1 MTADLSID
9 FEAIPFSVDDDQNV
23 IVSNTIL
30 QIKFTIRDNEISQS
44 IQLDSQQQYIL
55 RATITTKEQL
65 CTLQVVLLYKK
76 LAKIAQNVLFQI
88 SQLKKIINSRDPKFW
103 DNIGLVAA
111 QIGLRVLSTKSTCEP
126 DFALFA
132 NSIKDYHLQYFSLY
146 NSFDTKNILQ
156 PEVIDDLKFHE
167 NQVLLQLAAIK
178 YQKVGKYPL
187 ILPLIFGYSA
197 FRLYDTQFNDLKN
210 NVIVIA
216 VYGEDL
222 ALLKKIFEVSNKIY
236 NGEAFTE
243 EKPQLD
249 KFYLINLFQLPTHF
263 LNTGICLFM
272 FQQLCHVSYLFKAE
286 YFAIFSLIDNEVADK
301 LTNAVISQ
309 SSKSGKSVALY
320 TQYFFHLLMGNVPML
335 FNMKSDKEQPLYEYY
350 TENFHNSLD
359 QQYIDVYNLSEIK
372 QISKVKELKEVE
384 DLNKQKES
392 KEVEDLKKDKELN
405 KIILQS
411 VCAFHQ
417 FQLDSIG
424 KVSELFYKMEI
435 FIENIK
441 DIKNDKGDATFDLL
455 DTVMNLQ
462 YNNHI
467 FTKFELFKNQN
478 FFIYQNHKDIS
489 GILEKQILERSKKAV
504 SHQTPIILVDECL
517 QSQKIKFPKCVKLCQ
532 MIFMRYEEKLIQLG
546 KDQYIEIQTML
557 DSDEFKVINTFAA
570 IKYKQHHLVINVI
583 LPLLSK
589 ELLESAKTELDK
601 ISMTDRF
608 QNNGIDL
615 YQTIENIITS
625 VQSQNADQ
633 IFYTIHGNQKIMIEY
648 LKSLNSLLGKSEYIL
663 IAMEYLRLEID
674 DYDLLDELVVHSPQ
688 ILNIRNRTQFRNIL
702 FSGMVSYRNRGQYY
716 EDFETNFY
724 KLILSLF
731 NPRGVETAFWKTFSI
746 VAMIDVKLD
755 EATLKP
761 KDTKANT
768 VISIQFVMEKFWK
781 YSVKELIQEYF
792 GVSKSPDL
800 EEDQRK
806 EQQVDNFISM
816 FHEEHKPLLESLQ
829 KTFATTKFMFVP
841 GVKQSTVIMVGTDLT
856 VINFLTINQFCY
868 NAMSSRANMG
878 YINTQIL
885 GYVQPHASLLSSLQY
900 EQRRVV
906 VDDTGYTNSVGAIAD
921 TVKTF
926 AEETPILV
934 SLLYSMMT
942 EKSVEMQ
949 FMCSSVC
956 PSIWFQYNQKILNFN
971 ATSRHVVSFCVEG
984 KKQIPEQ
991 TMYQFDSLTQTYN
1004 NIIIHKGAQKDAKF
1018 KLTKGDAHFELLQD
1032 NQNYNISCIASSTL
1046 NYEVVSVL
1054 NYQLMLAFIAK
1065 YSTSAI
1071 DEAAAQSTLQQLSR
1085 FFKRSVLLEFMH
1097 VILFMAKLTWQ
1108 SATLIR
1114 NISLIMSQVDNGN
1127 IYVQYLHGGSI
1138 TAAKSEDIF
1147 NLLERTPVPHNF
1159 MFLNPTFDYAFQNFN
1174 KKSSISIYEQVLDD
1188 SVAAAK
1194 ETFQLLRQRLPVQP
1208 ESTTKKEESSAKE
1221 AIVEQDGGARADVG
1235 STTQADIPTKKE
1247 ESSAKEAIVE
1257 QDGGAQADV
1266 GSTAQPQ
1273 ESQLPK
1279 TQYEAQEK
1287 LKDKQTC
1294 PMLIIVIPF
1303 DKKMCFT
1310 DSLDKARHKIFDF
1323 IVTFHGYPDLGLEK
1337 IDGCQVL
1344 PIECGHHVP
1353 EVLAEKVK
1361 AFTLNN
1367 VLQVGLDKKGAHL
1380 ILDVN
1385 YKSQNWQYNLQ
1396 KAEDLVKV
1404 QQQTEKDKNVKHA
1417 EILQSEIQ
1425 KIVKH
1430 SFYKISCRQG
1440 CYTESFIEFLKINIP
1455 FNVFQDYGSNFIQIK
1470 QELDQ
1475 TAKDKL
1481 DTMEQFQK
1489 CISFDIQFQPQGTT
1503 QFELGST
1510 TMKAQTNDKQIR
1522 LSVLFI
1528 YDKQRII
1535 YQLSQL
1541 YHMLCFNICN
1551 DEIISVFFT
1560 VSVDIY
1566 KFLEK
1571 LQLRLVFAQGEN
1583 DYQYLYVEN
1592 NPDTIQQKDEVL
1604 SAQILMDANLAAVQ
1618 ALNNQQNFSADA
1630 RNLVMY
1636 TAIILSFK
1644 ADVNIKCQ
1652 YQAKNFQFTLT
1663 YNDLLEQLSTFGS
1676 IIYQYKNG
1684 TLFLKNSNIHLI
1696 SIFRLNSPS
1705 FQSFCED
1712 DWKYFSLL
1720 TQFCNQQENTRQ
1732 QLFQQKF
1739 QTYFDQISKLLQK
1752 VTVDKVVYFGFQYE
1766 CEQITYGKREHFS
1779 QRQFLS
1785 PNKLDS
1791 KQLLKLFVESKVIIL
1806 STKIKDNKKNKVLVK
1821 IYFF

>member
-1 MTADLSID
+1 MTADLSIE
-9 FEAIPFSVDDDQNV
+9 FEAIPFSVDVNKNV
-23 IVSNTIL
+23 IISNTIL

-44 IQLDSQQQYIL
+44 IQLDSEQKYIL
-55 RATITTKEQL
+55 RAIITTKEQL
-65 CTLQVVLLYKK
+65 CALQVILLYKK
-76 LAKIAQNVLFQI
+76 LGKIAHKVRFQI
-88 SQLKKIINSRDPKFW
+88 SDFNEVNLLAKSNLWS
-103 DNIGLVAA
+103 NIGLVAA
-111 QIGLRVLSTKSTCEP
+111 QMGLDVLSVQSTCEP
-126 DFALFA
+126 DFAKFA

-156 PEVIDDLKFHE
+156 TKSIKKIDFHE

-178 YQKVGKYPL
+178 YQTVGEYPL

-197 FRLYDTQFNDLKN
+197 FRLYDIQFAELKN
-210 NVIVIA
+210 NTDA
-216 VYGEDL
+216 KKVYGKELDQ
-222 ALLKKIFEVSNKIY
+222 LKKIFEVSNKIY
-236 NGEAFTE
+236 KGESFTE
-243 EKPQLD
+243 KEKPYLD
-249 KFYLINLFQLPTHF
+249 KFDLINLFQLPFHF

-286 YFAIFSLIDNEVADK
+286 YFALFSLVKNDLNDT

-335 FNMKSDKEQPLYEYY
+335 FNMRSDNAQPLYEYY
-350 TENFHNSLD
+350 TENFHSSLA

-372 QISKVKELKEVE
+372 KISKVKKLKEDKELKEVE
-384 DLNKQKES
+384 DLNKQKDS
-392 KEVEDLKKDKELN
+392 KEVEELKKDKDFN
-405 KIILQS
+405 KTILQS
-411 VCAFHQ
+411 VCNFHQ
-417 FQLDSIG
+417 FQLASLG

-441 DIKNDKGDATFDLL
+441 DIKNDKGNKSFNLL
-455 DTVMNLQ
+455 DAVKNLQ

-467 FTKFELFKNQN
+467 FTKFELFQNQN
-478 FFIYQNHKDIS
+478 FFIYKKDDDTS
-489 GILEKQILERSKKAV
+489 GILDDQILERSKKQAQ
-504 SHQTPIILVDECL
+504 HQTPIILVDECL
-517 QSQKIKFPKCVKLCQ
+517 QSQKSKFPKCVKLCQ

-546 KDQYIEIQTML
+546 KKQYIKIQTML

-570 IKYKQHHLVINVI
+570 IEYKQHHLVINVI

-601 ISMTDRF
+601 ISMTDRV
-608 QNNGIDL
+608 QNKGIDL
-615 YQTIENIITS
+615 YQTLENILAS

-633 IFYTIHGNQKIMIEY
+633 RFYTIHGNQEIMIEY

-688 ILNIRNRTQFRNIL
+688 ILNIRNRTQFREIF

-746 VAMIDVKLD
+746 VAMIAVKLN
-755 EATLKP
+755 AVTLRP
-761 KDTKANT
+761 KDIIANT
-768 VISIQFVMEKFWK
+768 VISIQFVMQKFWK

-829 KTFATTKFMFVP
+829 KTFDTHHLLFVP
-841 GVKQSTVIMVGTDLT
+841 DVKQSTVIMVGTDLT
-856 VINFLTINQFCY
+856 VINFLTVNQFCY

-900 EQRRVV
+900 EQRRMV
-906 VDDTGYTNSVGAIAD
+906 VDATGYVKSVGAIPG

-926 AEETPILV
+926 AKDTPILV

-971 ATSRHVVSFCVEG
+971 ATSRHVVSVYIKSED
-984 KKQIPEQ
+984 ERTEH

-1004 NIIIHKGAQKDAKF
+1004 NIIIHKGAENDAKF

-1071 DEAAAQSTLQQLSR
+1071 SVADAQDTLQQLSK
-1085 FFKRSVLLEFMH
+1085 FFQRSVLLEFMQ

-1108 SATLIR
+1108 SEILIT
-1114 NISLIMSQVDNGN
+1114 NISLIMKQVDTGN

-1138 TAAKSEDIF
+1138 TAAKSEDVF
-1147 NLLERTPVPHNF
+1147 KLLERTPVPHKF

-1174 KKSSISIYEQVLDD
+1174 KKSSISIYKQVLDD
-1188 SVAAAK
+1188 SVAAAN
-1194 ETFQLLRQRLPVQP
+1194 ETFQLLRQGPPAQT
-1208 ESTTKKEESSAKE
+1208 EST
-1221 AIVEQDGGARADVG
+1221 
-1235 STTQADIPTKKE
+1235 STED

-1266 GSTAQPQ
+1266 GSTPPPQ
-1273 ESQLPK
+1273 DSQLAT
-1279 TQYEAQEK
+1279 TQDEAQEK
-1287 LKDKQTC
+1287 LKDKQTG

-1323 IVTFHGYPDLGLEK
+1323 IVTFHRYPDLSLET

-1353 EVLAEKVK
+1353 EVLAKKVK

-1367 VLQVGLDKKGAHL
+1367 VLQIGLDRKGATQL
-1380 ILDVN
+1380 LEIKDKSEQFVLD
-1385 YKSQNWQYNLQ
+1385 
-1396 KAEDLVKV
+1396 
-1404 QQQTEKDKNVKHA
+1404 QQTKERLPTQNTPPKFEDKMQCQVFKIKNPNLKYPEIFA
-1417 EILQSEIQ
+1417 ELENQNIM
-1425 KIVKH
+1425 
-1430 SFYKISCRQG
+1430 
-1440 CYTESFIEFLKINIP
+1440 INI
-1455 FNVFQDYGSNFIQIK
+1455 F
-1470 QELDQ
+1470 
-1475 TAKDKL
+1475 KD
-1481 DTMEQFQK
+1481 
-1489 CISFDIQFQPQGTT
+1489 
-1503 QFELGST
+1503 
-1510 TMKAQTNDKQIR
+1510 
-1522 LSVLFI
+1522 
-1528 YDKQRII
+1528 
-1535 YQLSQL
+1535 
-1541 YHMLCFNICN
+1541 
-1551 DEIISVFFT
+1551 
-1560 VSVDIY
+1560 
-1566 KFLEK
+1566 
-1571 LQLRLVFAQGEN
+1571 N
-1583 DYQYLYVEN
+1583 DYQYLLLIDEKN
-1592 NPDTIQQKDEVL
+1592 NCATKYDAIREKFSVDAKD
-1604 SAQILMDANLAAVQ
+1604 S
-1618 ALNNQQNFSADA
+1618 
-1630 RNLVMY
+1630 
-1636 TAIILSFK
+1636 
-1644 ADVNIKCQ
+1644 
-1652 YQAKNFQFTLT
+1652 TLT
-1663 YNDLLEQLSTFGS
+1663 IDKLCSVRGTSILHQYVPQGFILPKQTLNLDLKLIEDYSIVVKKLATKFQSLHFTCNNSKNEIQVTFNSDTDLLEFLTSISLGIVS
-1676 IIYQYKNG
+1676 IIEKNNIY
-1684 TLFLKNSNIHLI
+1684 TMLVVYLPDEQVIANKEKEALLEKEILKNIYKEPTYEITKQNYDSYEQSGQVEMLSEKENQYEHIRLFENDPITCMYGQKDKAFTLSKEQLLDHLTVYQSII
-1696 SIFRLNSPS
+1696 SKFEEDIVYLDNGEPS
-1705 FQSFCED
+1705 VKQMLSVHQQSLVNFND
-1712 DWKYFSLL
+1712 QGNKYFAMFLNALRLKSYKLTSAFLGEAPLQIKFNKLVEIQREQNGEYGLNICISQQSAVSTSLL
-1720 TQFCNQQENTRQ
+1720 LKMLILEN
-1732 QLFQQKF
+1732 KF
-1739 QTYFDQISKLLQK
+1739 LTFKQDKKFDQAQIYELFFR
-1752 VTVDKVVYFGFQYE
+1752 FG
-1766 CEQITYGKREHFS
+1766 
-1779 QRQFLS
+1779 
-1785 PNKLDS
+1785 
-1791 KQLLKLFVESKVIIL
+1791 IIL
-1806 STKIKDNKKNKVLVK
+1806 HDIVEDVAHIVILPE
-1821 IYFF
+1821 

>member
-1 MTADLSID
+1 MSSGLSIE
-9 FEAIPFSVDDDQNV
+9 FKALPYSVDQGYNV
-23 IVSNTIL
+23 IINKKIKKL
-30 QIKFTIRDNEISQS
+30 KFTIRDNEISQS
-44 IQLDSQQQYIL
+44 IQLDSEQKYIL
-55 RATITTKEQL
+55 CANVSTKEQL
-65 CTLQVVLLYKK
+65 CAVQIVLLYKK
-76 LAKIAQNVLFQI
+76 L
-88 SQLKKIINSRDPKFW
+88 KKIIPNCTIQLVQKHKFFAYEDLYFW
-103 DNIGLVAA
+103 NNIGIVAA
-111 QIGLRVLSTKSTCEP
+111 QMGLKTKSIKIYKDHEGENLTP
-126 DFALFA
+126 DLDLYLAEI
-132 NSIKDYHLQYFSLY
+132 NQYDLQYISFY
-146 NSFDTKNILQ
+146 DSFDTLTILK
-156 PEVIDDLKFHE
+156 PEGINKCAFHE
-167 NQVLLQLAAIK
+167 NLILTQLAAIQ
-178 YQKVGKYPL
+178 YQHTEKYPL
-187 ILPLIFGYSA
+187 ILPLVFGFSAYQLYTDRFVQIFQKAEVASA
-197 FRLYDTQFNDLKN
+197 QDLKHS
-210 NVIVIA
+210 I
-216 VYGEDL
+216 L
-222 ALLKKIFEVSNKIY
+222 RKIFELSNIVY
-236 NGEAFTE
+236 NEQVL
-243 EKPQLD
+243 PD
-249 KFYLINLFQLPTHF
+249 KFKVMNLFQLPIHF
-263 LNTGICLFM
+263 IGTGISLFM

-286 YFAIFSLIDNEVADK
+286 YFALFSLVKNDLNDT

-309 SSKSGKSVALY
+309 SSRSGKSVALY
-320 TQYFFHLLMGNVPML
+320 TQYFFHLLMGNVPIL
-335 FNMKSDKEQPLYEYY
+335 LNMQGSTLQPLYKYK
-350 TENFHNSLD
+350 THSFHQQLVAQYKNIFKLQDLTNLKETVLADVCKFHTFQLESLD
-359 QQYIDVYNLSEIK
+359 QMS
-372 QISKVKELKEVE
+372 
-384 DLNKQKES
+384 
-392 KEVEDLKKDKELN
+392 
-405 KIILQS
+405 
-411 VCAFHQ
+411 
-417 FQLDSIG
+417 
-424 KVSELFYKMEI
+424 
-435 FIENIK
+435 
-441 DIKNDKGDATFDLL
+441 
-455 DTVMNLQ
+455 
-462 YNNHI
+462 
-467 FTKFELFKNQN
+467 
-478 FFIYQNHKDIS
+478 FIYQTMIIFINKIQGNLQLVQKLKYDNSIQLQFDQLKLASFFIIDTANIINDIDQVL
-489 GILEKQILERSKKAV
+489 LEQQRRNNIQLK
-504 SHQTPIILVDECL
+504 HPIILVDECL
-517 QSQKIKFPKCVKLCQ
+517 QSQKEKFSKCVKLCQ
-532 MIFMRYEEKLIQLG
+532 SLFKYYEEKLIKLG
-546 KDQYIEIQTML
+546 KDQYIEIQSTL
-557 DSDEFKVINTFAA
+557 DNAKFWQIGRLGNIRNT
-570 IKYKQHHLVINVI
+570 KYHLAINVI
-583 LPLLSK
+583 QQLLNTD
-589 ELLESAKTELDK
+589 LLLAVKRKLDR
-601 ISMTDRF
+601 ISWKLKYEYQD
-608 QNNGIDL
+608 ISL
-615 YQTIENIITS
+615 YQTVENILAS
-625 VQSQNADQ
+625 VQSQNTDQ
-633 IFYTIHGNQKIMIEY
+633 RFNTIHANQEIIVEY
-648 LKSLNSLLGKSEYIL
+648 FKSLNSLLGKSEYIL
-663 IAMEYLRLEID
+663 IAMEYLHLEID

-688 ILNIRNRTQFRNIL
+688 ILNTGNRTDFRKIL
-702 FSGMVSYRNRGQYY
+702 FSGMSSYRNRGQYY
-716 EDFETNFY
+716 EDFEVDFF
-724 KLILSLF
+724 KFILQLF
-731 NPRGVETAFWKTFSI
+731 NPRGAETAFWKAFSI
-746 VAMIDVKLD
+746 IAFKKI
-755 EATLKP
+755 EH
-761 KDTKANT
+761 
-768 VISIQFVMEKFWK
+768 S
-781 YSVKELIQEYF
+781 
-792 GVSKSPDL
+792 
-800 EEDQRK
+800 
-806 EQQVDNFISM
+806 QVDDKLSKDKKEEKTTRENAFPISQQGMLKQYWSSSVQSLICKYFMNTNTDDLHQDLQQMILKLPKMSEQYSTKYEMPNFDY
-816 FHEEHKPLLESLQ
+816 F
-829 KTFATTKFMFVP
+829 
-841 GVKQSTVIMVGTDLT
+841 TVIMAGTDLAI
-856 VINFLTINQFCY
+856 INCLTLNQFCY
-868 NAMSSRANMG
+868 NTMLSRG
-878 YINTQIL
+878 WLHYINTQIL
-885 GYVQPHASLLSSLQY
+885 GHVQPHASLLSSLQY
-900 EQRRVV
+900 EQRRMV
-906 VDDTGYTNSVGAIAD
+906 VDDKSYKDSINNIEQS
-921 TVKTF
+921 VKTF
-926 AEETPILV
+926 AKDTPILV

-984 KKQIPEQ
+984 KKLIPEQ

-1004 NIIIHKGAQKDAKF
+1004 NIIIHKGANKNTKF
-1018 KLTKGDAHFELLQD
+1018 KLTKGYAHFELLQD

-1054 NYQLMLAFIAK
+1054 NYQLMLTFIEQ
-1065 YSTSAI
+1065 YQTSEISVAY
-1071 DEAAAQSTLQQLSR
+1071 AQDTLQQMSKL
-1085 FFKRSVLLEFMH
+1085 FQRSVLLEFMQ

-1108 SATLIR
+1108 SATLST
-1114 NISLIMSQVDNGN
+1114 NISLIMGQVDTGHV
-1127 IYVQYLHGGSI
+1127 YVQYLHGGSI
-1138 TAAKSEDIF
+1138 DSEKSESVF
-1147 NLLERTPVPHNF
+1147 SLLRRTSVPHKF

-1174 KKSSISIYEQVLDD
+1174 KKSSISIYEQVLKD

-1221 AIVEQDGGARADVG
+1221 AIVEQDGGAQDDVG
-1235 STTQADIPTKKE
+1235 STSP
-1247 ESSAKEAIVE
+1247 
-1257 QDGGAQADV
+1257 
-1266 GSTAQPQ
+1266 PQ
-1273 ESQLPK
+1273 ECQLPK
-1279 TQYEAQEK
+1279 TQDEAQEK
-1287 LKDKQTC
+1287 LKDKQTG

-1310 DSLDKARHKIFDF
+1310 DSLDKTKHKIFDF
-1323 IVTFHGYPDLGLEK
+1323 IVTFHGYPDLSLETK
-1337 IDGCQVL
+1337 DGCQVL
-1344 PIECGHHVP
+1344 PIECGHHIP
-1353 EVLAEKVK
+1353 EVLVKKVK
-1361 AFTLNN
+1361 AFKLNN
-1367 VLQVGLDKKGAHL
+1367 VLQIGLDRKGAHL

-1396 KAEDLVKV
+1396 KAEDLVKL

-1417 EILQSEIQ
+1417 EILQSEKQ

-1430 SFYKISCRQG
+1430 SFYKISCRQD

-1489 CISFDIQFQPQGTT
+1489 CINFDIQFQPQGIT

-1528 YDKQRII
+1528 QDKQRII

-1541 YHMLCFNICN
+1541 YHMLGFNICN

-1592 NPDTIQQKDEVL
+1592 NPDTIQQKEEVL

-1652 YQAKNFQFTLT
+1652 YQAKNFQFTIT

-1766 CEQITYGKREHFS
+1766 CEQITYGKREQFS

-1806 STKIKDNKKNKVLVK
+1806 STKQKITRRQSFGKN
-1821 IYFF
+1821 YFFE

>member
-1 MTADLSID
+1 M
-9 FEAIPFSVDDDQNV
+9 
-23 IVSNTIL
+23 
-30 QIKFTIRDNEISQS
+30 
-44 IQLDSQQQYIL
+44 
-55 RATITTKEQL
+55 
-65 CTLQVVLLYKK
+65 
-76 LAKIAQNVLFQI
+76 
-88 SQLKKIINSRDPKFW
+88 
-103 DNIGLVAA
+103 
-111 QIGLRVLSTKSTCEP
+111 
-126 DFALFA
+126 
-132 NSIKDYHLQYFSLY
+132 
-146 NSFDTKNILQ
+146 
-156 PEVIDDLKFHE
+156 
-167 NQVLLQLAAIK
+167 
-178 YQKVGKYPL
+178 
-187 ILPLIFGYSA
+187 
-197 FRLYDTQFNDLKN
+197 
-210 NVIVIA
+210 
-216 VYGEDL
+216 
-222 ALLKKIFEVSNKIY
+222 
-236 NGEAFTE
+236 
-243 EKPQLD
+243 
-249 KFYLINLFQLPTHF
+249 NLFQLPIHF
-263 LNTGICLFM
+263 LGTGICLFM

-286 YFAIFSLIDNEVADK
+286 YFALFSLVKNDLNDT

-320 TQYFFHLLMGNVPML
+320 TQYFFHLLMGNVPIL
-335 FNMKSDKEQPLYEYY
+335 FNMDTVKIQPLYKYRTHSFHQQLDDQYKNTFELQNL
-350 TENFHNSLD
+350 TNLKETVLADVCNFHTFQLESLD
-359 QQYIDVYNLSEIK
+359 EISYIYYKMRIFIDKIASS
-372 QISKVKELKEVE
+372 ISLITELKYNNSIYQQFSKLKLTQFFILDDKTNKIEIEQELVLAE
-384 DLNKQKES
+384 MKMDL
-392 KEVEDLKKDKELN
+392 DLK
-405 KIILQS
+405 
-411 VCAFHQ
+411 H
-417 FQLDSIG
+417 
-424 KVSELFYKMEI
+424 
-435 FIENIK
+435 
-441 DIKNDKGDATFDLL
+441 
-455 DTVMNLQ
+455 
-462 YNNHI
+462 
-467 FTKFELFKNQN
+467 
-478 FFIYQNHKDIS
+478 
-489 GILEKQILERSKKAV
+489 
-504 SHQTPIILVDECL
+504 PIILVDECL
-517 QSQKIKFPKCVKLCQ
+517 QSQKDKFSKCVKLCQ
-532 MIFMRYEEKLIQLG
+532 FLFTHYEEKLIKLG
-546 KDQYIEIQTML
+546 KEQYKKIQDRLSIQEFQEIDKL
-557 DSDEFKVINTFAA
+557 GDVKNK
-570 IKYKQHHLVINVI
+570 KYHLAINVI
-583 LPLLSK
+583 SQLLIK

-601 ISMTDRF
+601 INMSDLV
-608 QNNGIDL
+608 QNKDIYL
-615 YQTIENIITS
+615 YQTLENIITS

-633 IFYTIHGNQKIMIEY
+633 IFNTIHANQGIIVEY
-648 LKSLNSLLGKSEYIL
+648 FKSLNNILGKSEYIL
-663 IAMEYLRLEID
+663 IAMEYLRLEIAAD
-674 DYDLLDELVVHSPQ
+674 DLLDELVVHSPQ
-688 ILNIRNRTQFRNIL
+688 ILNIRNKTDFRKIF

-716 EDFETNFY
+716 QDFETNFY

-731 NPRGVETAFWKTFSI
+731 NPRGVETAFWKAFSVI
-746 VAMIDVKLD
+746 AFKYIQPSQPNGNLPNDKKEEKTTGRVAPSKSWQGMLTQFWSSSVQSLISEYFMLKENQALHEELQDMIK
-755 EATLKP
+755 TLP
-761 KDTKANT
+761 QMT
-768 VISIQFVMEKFWK
+768 VIYTPK
-781 YSVKELIQEYF
+781 YKI
-792 GVSKSPDL
+792 P
-800 EEDQRK
+800 
-806 EQQVDNFISM
+806 NFDFI
-816 FHEEHKPLLESLQ
+816 
-829 KTFATTKFMFVP
+829 
-841 GVKQSTVIMVGTDLT
+841 TVIMVGTDLT
-856 VINFLTINQFCY
+856 VINFLTVNQFCY
-868 NAMSSRANMG
+868 NILTSRVG
-878 YINTQIL
+878 EKYINTQIL

-900 EQRRVV
+900 EQRRMV
-906 VDDTGYTNSVGAIAD
+906 VDDKSYNDSVVAIAD

-971 ATSRHVVSFCVEG
+971 ATSRHVVSFCLDG
-984 KKQIPEQ
+984 KDERTEH
-991 TMYQFDSLTQTYN
+991 TMYQFDSLTQTCN
-1004 NIIIHKGAQKDAKF
+1004 NIIIHKGTKKDSKF
-1018 KLTKGDAHFELLQD
+1018 QLTKGDAHFELLQD

-1054 NYQLMLAFIAK
+1054 NYQLMLTFIEQ
-1065 YSTSAI
+1065 YSTSEI
-1071 DEAAAQSTLQQLSR
+1071 DEAAAQATLQQLSK

-1108 SATLIR
+1108 SATLIN

-1138 TAAKSEDIF
+1138 TAAKSEDVF

-1174 KKSSISIYEQVLDD
+1174 KDPTISIYEQVLDD

-1208 ESTTKKEESSAKE
+1208 ESTTKKEE
-1221 AIVEQDGGARADVG
+1221 
-1235 STTQADIPTKKE
+1235 P
-1247 ESSAKEAIVE
+1247 SAKEAIVE

-1266 GSTAQPQ
+1266 GSTTYTESTTKKENPPPQ
-1273 ESQLPK
+1273 KSRWSRIWDRIKMLLMQVYPIKTISQENQCK
-1279 TQYEAQEK
+1279 AQEE
-1287 LKDKQTC
+1287 LKEKQTGH
-1294 PMLIIVIPF
+1294 MLIIVIPF

-1323 IVTFHGYPDLGLEK
+1323 IVTFHGYPDLGLET

-1344 PIECGHHVP
+1344 PIECGHHIP

-1430 SFYKISCRQG
+1430 SFYKISCRQD

-1489 CISFDIQFQPQGTT
+1489 CINFDIQFQPQGTT

-1528 YDKQRII
+1528 QDKQRII

-1541 YHMLCFNICN
+1541 YHMLGFNICN

-1560 VSVDIY
+1560 ASVDIY

-1592 NPDTIQQKDEVL
+1592 NPDTIQQKEEVL

-1618 ALNNQQNFSADA
+1618 ALNNQQNFSADV

-1636 TAIILSFK
+1636 TDISLSFK

-1652 YQAKNFQFTLT
+1652 YQAKNFQFTIT
-1663 YNDLLEQLSTFGS
+1663 YNDLLEQLQTFGS
-1676 IIYQYKNG
+1676 IIYQYENG

-1705 FQSFCED
+1705 FQSFRED
-1712 DWKYFSLL
+1712 EWKYFSLL

-1732 QLFQQKF
+1732 QIFQQKF
-1739 QTYFDQISKLLQK
+1739 CIYFDQISKLLQK

-1766 CEQITYGKREHFS
+1766 CEQITYGQREHFR

-1821 IYFF
+1821 IYFFE